1 MQQFKIRQDGFK
13 EIRKNTLLRSIP
25 IFVILIIFIV
35 VTGTINS
42 RNKAED
48 INTLP
53 FIIPIIL
60 GAASFGI
67 YRGIKKQA
75 ALFASYTLS
84 ISNNLI
90 RREQLNTPAI
100 SIYYNDVKEILKN
113 KNGSFT
119 IKGKVT
125 SDLIGI
131 PAQIDNY
138 AQLEATLQN
147 IKTITIKEKEPLLQK
162 FPGILGIIMLGLM
175 LCVYTVNNKIIVAVS
190 GTIVTGLMLWSLL
203 KIQHSKNVD
212 HKTKR
217 NSWLVLIV
225 LISVIAITIFKLTGQ
240 INALK
245 H

>member
-1 MQQFKIRQDGFK
+1 MQQFKIRQNGFK
-13 EIRKNTLLRSIP
+13 EIRKNILLKSIP

-60 GAASFGI
+60 GAAGFGI

-119 IKGKVT
+119 IKGKN
-125 SDLIGI
+125 SGDLIGI
-131 PAQIDNY
+131 PAKIDNY
-138 AQLEATLQN
+138 AELEATLQN
-147 IKTITIKEKEPLLQK
+147 IKTITIKENDTLLQK
-162 FPGILGIIMLGLM
+162 YPVIPGIVMLGLM
-175 LCVYTVNNKIIVAVS
+175 LCVYTVNNKIIVAIS
-190 GTIVTGLMLWSLL
+190 GTIVTGLMVWNLL
-203 KIQHSKNVD
+203 KIQQSKNID
-212 HKTKR
+212 RNTKR

-225 LISVIAITIFKLTGQ
+225 LISVIAVTIFKLTEQ

>member
-13 EIRKNTLLRSIP
+13 EIRKHALVRSIP
-25 IFVILIIFIV
+25 ILVILIIFCIA
-35 VTGTINS
+35 TSTINS
-42 RNKAED
+42 KSKAED

-60 GAASFGI
+60 GAAGFGI
-67 YRGIKKQA
+67 YRGINKQV
-75 ALFASYTLS
+75 ALFGSYTLS

-119 IKGKVT
+119 IKGK
-125 SDLIGI
+125 SSGDLIGI

-138 AQLEATLQN
+138 AQLEATLQG
-147 IKTITIKEKEPLLQK
+147 IKTITTKEKESLLQK
-162 FPGILGIIMLGLM
+162 YPVIPGVVMLSLM
-175 LCVYTVNNKIIVAVS
+175 LCVYTVNNKIIVAIS

-203 KIQHSKNVD
+203 KIQRSKNVD

-225 LISVIAITIFKLTGQ
+225 LISVVAITILKLTGQ